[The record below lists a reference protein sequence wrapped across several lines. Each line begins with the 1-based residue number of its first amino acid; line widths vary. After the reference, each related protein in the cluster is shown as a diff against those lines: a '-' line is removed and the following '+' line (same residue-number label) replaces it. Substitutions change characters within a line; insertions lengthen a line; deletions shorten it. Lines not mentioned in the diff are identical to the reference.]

1 MVPNDAFRR
10 MYIVFE
16 HGLTLCIP
24 RLQFQPGMESN
35 GVRSKIH
42 ISQSTADLLLAAGKD
57 HWITKRETLVE
68 AKGKG
73 LLQTYW
79 AEPAAQAS
87 TIISGCSND
96 NEVTLQDGVFNDKT
110 MRLIDWNVDILS
122 QLIRQIVAR
131 REALNCSSRKS
142 SASPLQHNTPK
153 NGTVID
159 EVKEIIELPPFDPE
173 AAKRQKDPKTI
184 EISSEVSKEL
194 REFVSAV
201 ATMYRANPF
210 HNFEV
215 SQ

>member
-1 MVPNDAFRR
+1 
-10 MYIVFE
+10 
-16 HGLTLCIP
+16 
-24 RLQFQPGMESN
+24 MESN
-35 GVRSKIH
+35 GARNKIH

-79 AEPAAQAS
+79 AEPSAQAS
-87 TIISGCSND
+87 TVISSGYSNI
-96 NEVTLQDGVFNDKT
+96 NEVKLQDDVFDDKT

-131 REALNCSSRKS
+131 REALNCSRRKS
-142 SASPLQHNTPK
+142 STSPLQNNTPK

-159 EVKEIIELPPFDPE
+159 EVKEIIKLPPFDRE
-173 AAKRQKDPKTI
+173 AAKRQKDAKTI
-184 EISSEVSKEL
+184 ELSSEVSKEL
-194 REFVSAV
+194 REFVLAV
-201 ATMYRANPF
+201 ATMYRGNPF

-215 SQ
+215 SR